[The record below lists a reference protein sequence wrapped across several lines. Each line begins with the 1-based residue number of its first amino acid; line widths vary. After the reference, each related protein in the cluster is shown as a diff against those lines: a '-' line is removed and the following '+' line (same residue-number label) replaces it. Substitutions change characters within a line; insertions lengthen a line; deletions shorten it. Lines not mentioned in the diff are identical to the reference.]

1 MGPYPRILTRDEI
14 SPRLQSVVASLAER
28 LIDGSTTA
36 HKILREQYSR
46 ARLRDVELTGVG
58 LFAHFEIPEDAKRV
72 EPARVIGG
80 CVSMDVEDVL
90 GGAGSLLCV
99 RDGQKNYVE
108 VYFYGSAP
116 WAEDPIWLNYLQPGT
131 ISFPTPP
138 QQT

>member
-58 LFAHFEIPEDAKRV
+58 LFAHFEIPADAKRV
-72 EPARVIGG
+72 APARVIGG

-99 RDGQKNYVE
+99 SDGRINYVE
-108 VYFYGSAP
+108 VYMYGSASWP
-116 WAEDPIWLNYLQPGT
+116 DDPIVLSYLEPEP
-131 ISFPTPP
+131 ISFPTA
-138 QQT
+138 T